1 MLWIYVLL
9 YFVMLF
15 LLNID
20 LSVLVISRKFD
31 YSSLL
36 LFGIF
41 WFVGLNLINE

>member
-20 LSVLVISRKFD
+20 LSVLVISREFD
-31 YSSLL
+31 YSSFL

-41 WFVGLNLINE
+41 CFVGLNLINE